1 MMAVAKAIE
10 SSDKDFIKK
19 TAKNILEL
27 DGQLAAAR
35 FLAQT
40 LFAGIQEL
48 GGAPYFGH
56 LERVAN
62 GAGPEERDMAIGY
75 MHDLVEDI
83 DGWEF
88 EDVEDIGFDD
98 YVMQG
103 LRAVT
108 KDDNDPYYDEMVEV
122 GKVPQGTQ
130 VKRSDLRDNTNV
142 LRLGRVPTTTDI
154 ERTRK
159 YFLAWKYLTDV
170 DSGVTE
176 RGTPFVKW
184 MQSKPAEMQDWELVQ
199 KYSTEPLPP
208 ANSLSRQFAP

>member
-1 MMAVAKAIE
+1 MAVAKAIE
-10 SSDKDFIKK
+10 SADKDFIKQ

-62 GAGPEERDMAIGY
+62 GAGDDPRTQAVGY
-75 MHDLVEDI
+75 MHDMVEDI

-88 EDVEDIGFDD
+88 QDLIDIGFDD
-98 YVMQG
+98 FVMDG
-103 LRAVT
+103 MYAVT
-108 KDDNDPYYDEMVEV
+108 KDDEDPYYDEMVEV
-122 GKVPQGTQ
+122 GKVPQGTK
-130 VKRSDLRDNTNV
+130 VKLSDLRDNTNI
-142 LRLGRVPTTTDI
+142 LRLGRVPNANDT
-154 ERTRK
+154 ERCRK
-159 YFLAWKYLTDV
+159 YFLAWSYLTDV
-170 DSGVTE
+170 DNGVTE

-184 MQSKPAEMQDWELVQ
+184 MQNKPQEMQDWELAQ

-208 ANSLSRQFAP
+208 ASSLSRQFAP